1 MSELTHK
8 KMVLAF
14 ALLSF
19 GVMVLGNVVSGARV
33 ITALVRATEAALLF
47 GLLAWVLGYSLIEKD
62 EDVVSDL
69 HEHKEEGKGNKLDQK
84 V

>member
-14 ALLSF
+14 SLLSF
-19 GVMVLGNVVSGARV
+19 GVMVVGGFLSGTPI
-33 ITALVRATEAALLF
+33 ITVLVRATEAALLF
-47 GLLAWVLGYSLIEKD
+47 GLLAWVLGLSLVEKD
-62 EDVVSDL
+62 SDYISDIHQHHDVD
-69 HEHKEEGKGNKLDQK
+69 KGGNPDQD